1 MLEQYFS
8 KQERELLIEEVY
20 QRVLERLSVSAD
32 VTKAVQ
38 EIEEL
43 KVQLESVFSIMLK
56 GGF

>member
-8 KQERELLIEEVY
+8 KQEREELIEEVC
-20 QRVLERLSVSAD
+20 QRVLGRLSLSAD